1 MKQEKNTGVHLVFMI
16 ISFACM
22 LLFLA
27 IFWCNIPQMSVP
39 QNQQVYTSCENPNPT
54 APRMSKTDIVDR
66 MDNMQKAINRI
77 DNQYLQNIDTMVN
90 KMNTWTG
97 YWLTLLTFILMIVSI
112 WQFINVKNIREG
124 YNEMK
129 KQTSDTMKGIDDKK
143 IVVDNKIK
151 QYNSIVQILSSINAI
166 NSLSGSRLIHISS
179 ISDIKYCLEK
189 LSMSLMDIERYIQ
202 EKEPEGKTQIG
213 EEINL
218 DIVKLLPII
227 LINVRGALYQAK
239 AYSENILD
247 NIIFDNLQDQLSDL
261 EYNIRHNSVIS
272 NADKHSLHCITMTI
286 SELKESL

>member
-1 MKQEKNTGVHLVFMI
+1 
-16 ISFACM
+16 M

-39 QNQQVYTSCENPNPT
+39 QNQQVYTSCEIPNPT
-54 APRMSKTDIVDR
+54 APRMSRTDIVDR
-66 MDNMQKAINRI
+66 MDNMQKTINRI

-112 WQFINVKNIREG
+112 WQFINV
-124 YNEMK
+124 
-129 KQTSDTMKGIDDKK
+129 T
-143 IVVDNKIK
+143 
-151 QYNSIVQILSSINAI
+151 
-166 NSLSGSRLIHISS
+166 
-179 ISDIKYCLEK
+179 
-189 LSMSLMDIERYIQ
+189 MSLMDIERYIQ
-202 EKEPEGKTQIG
+202 EKKQEGKTQIG

-239 AYSENILD
+239 AYSGNILD
-247 NIIFDNLQDQLSDL
+247 NIIFDNLQDRLSVL

-272 NADKHSLHCITMTI
+272 NADKHSLHRITITI